1 MGNETE
7 LNLFEEPEPADN
19 TTTGSDKKDD
29 LEPLKEIQDTP
40 VELAAENES
49 ESANVKSEKK
59 MEIIP
64 DSIDEQADNDLDLAD
79 PLDDISKEDADSAE
93 LDLNLDDIVV
103 DEGLPLENQ
112 SEKDPQAATADESE
126 DDDFLGLND
135 DDLFEQKSD
144 DATPKELKSKEQPS
158 ADGKPEKSG
167 KNKKVTKTSTK
178 SPKETT
184 TPGRRKL
191 LLKVSG
197 LALFSVVV
205 AGIIVYTKPIFLK
218 TKSETVTTQTRENVA
233 TEPVQTQAV
242 QQQVAA
248 MKVSSKRD
256 TYASKLDEA
265 GRLRDELL
273 AKKDEIYKLKI
284 HLQNGIAELED
295 ATRREM
301 QKAEI
306 TSFAQAMQNK
316 RVELNLRSIQRRRN
330 YIRELE
336 KPAHWTHRGS
346 EELLY
351 LKRKA
356 ELDLDV
362 IDMAEHIDMDRH
374 MRHIGAAIQKYR
386 PSAEKLAVHPQN
398 TDLPSLEKIWSR
410 IGNNELSSEQVP
422 PEATDKEIVD
432 EICSG
437 YFHRTSKLTSFS
449 DRAAKCL
456 AKMKGSDLFLNGLT
470 ELSPSEAK
478 LLFQWSGSW
487 ICLNGIKELSP
498 EAAQYLFKWNGNWIS
513 LNGLTE
519 FPPELARYLMKWKG
533 KQLEL
538 MGLKYDAKNADK
550 NGLKYLALWETMGG
564 KLYISDDVREKM
576 KRLTM

>member
-7 LNLFEEPEPADN
+7 LNLFEESEPVDN
-19 TTTGSDKKDD
+19 AKAASGKKDE

-40 VELAAENES
+40 VELAAENVP
-49 ESANVKSEKK
+49 ESASVESEKK
-59 MEIIP
+59 MDISP
-64 DSIDEQADNDLDLAD
+64 DSVDEQTDKELDPTG
-79 PLDDISKEDADSAE
+79 PLDDNSKEDADSAE
-93 LDLNLDDIVV
+93 LDLDLDDIVV
-103 DEGLPLENQ
+103 EESQALENQ
-112 SEKDPQAATADESE
+112 AEKDLQAGAADERE
-126 DDDFLGLND
+126 EDDFLGLND
-135 DDLFEQKSD
+135 EDLFEQKPD
-144 DATPKELKSKEQPS
+144 DATPKELKTKEQLS
-158 ADGKPEKSG
+158 DDGKPEKSA
-167 KNKKVTKTSTK
+167 KNKEVTKPNTK
-178 SPKETT
+178 SPKATT
-184 TPGRRKL
+184 TPNRRRL
-191 LLKVSG
+191 SIKVCG
-197 LALFSVVV
+197 LVIFIIVL
-205 AGIIVYTKPIFLK
+205 AGVIVYTKPNLIQ
-218 TKSETVTTQTRENVA
+218 TKSETVTTPARDSVA
-233 TEPVQTQAV
+233 AEPAQTQAIQHRV
-242 QQQVAA
+242 SAV
-248 MKVSSKRD
+248 KVLSKRD

-284 HLQNGIAELED
+284 HLQNGVAELED
-295 ATRREM
+295 ATRRDM
-301 QKAEI
+301 QKAGI

-316 RVELNLRSIQRRRN
+316 RVELNLRSIQRRGN

-336 KPAHWTHRGS
+336 KPAHWTDRGS

-362 IDMAEHIDMDRH
+362 IDMAENIDMDRH

-398 TDLPSLEKIWSR
+398 TDLTSLKEIWSR
-410 IGNNELSSEQVP
+410 IGNNELSSEQLP

-478 LLFQWSGSW
+478 LLFQWPGSW
-487 ICLNGIKELSP
+487 ICLNGIKELSA
-498 EAAQYLFKWNGNWIS
+498 EAAQYLFKWDGDWIS

-519 FPPELARYLMKWKG
+519 FPPELARYLMKWNG

-538 MGLKYDAKNADK
+538 MGLKYDSKNADK

-564 KLYISDDVREKM
+564 KLYISDDIREKM